1 LNLNK
6 SWICNKVLITKEFQ
20 KREDCLPFFVVN
32 TRDFMQKYAIL
43 ISGATASGK
52 TDFAIKIA
60 RKLSGE
66 IINGDIGSM
75 YTPLTIGTAK
85 PDWQSSDIP
94 HHLFD
99 ILDSPVNFTVVQFRE
114 RVKVLIHE
122 IWQRGNVPIIVGGSA
137 FYIKS
142 FFFKQHEIEGTQELV
157 QQMEEEMEQG
167 LIDCDALWN
176 KLAKIDPVRAS
187 QIHGHDAYRIMRAI
201 AIFQA
206 TGQKPSAFEQLFEPL
221 APFYFITCV
230 RDRIDLYQRINQRVG
245 EMIEQGWLEEIEEL
259 RGTDWESFLL
269 SKKLIGYDD
278 LLKSAV
284 VLDLQALQDV
294 AQMIAQKTRNYAK
307 RQIIFLNKLQSE
319 IAALIESGHC
329 IGAVEE
335 INLTLCD
342 VGLYIKGLSNRILQT
357 LS

>member
-1 LNLNK
+1 MNK
-6 SWICNKVLITKEFQ
+6 NWICNKVLIIKICK
-20 KREDCLPFFVVN
+20 KREDDLPFFVVSIGAL
-32 TRDFMQKYAIL
+32 MKKYVIL

-60 RKLSGE
+60 KKLSGE
-66 IINGDIGSM
+66 IINGDIGSF

-85 PDWQSSDIP
+85 PDWKSSDIP

-99 ILDSPVNFTVVQFRE
+99 ILDKPLNFTVVQFRQSLSG
-114 RVKVLIHE
+114 LINE

-142 FFFKQHEIEGTQELV
+142 FFFKQHEIEGAQELI
-157 QQMEEEMEQG
+157 QQMEEELDQG
-167 LIDCDALWN
+167 LIDCNALWD
-176 KLAKIDPVRAS
+176 KLLKIDPLRAS
-187 QIHGHDAYRIMRAI
+187 QIHCNDAYRIIRAI
-201 AIFQA
+201 AIFQV
-206 TGQKPSAFEQLFEPL
+206 TGQKPSSFDQLFEPL
-221 APFYFITCV
+221 APFYFITCS
-230 RDRIDLYQRINQRVG
+230 RDRKELYQRINKRVQ
-245 EMIEQGWLEEIEEL
+245 EMMEQGWIEEVEEL
-259 RGTDWESFLL
+259 RGTDWESFLI

-278 LLKSAV
+278 LLNFGIISNLQSIDSV
-284 VLDLQALQDV
+284 VQI
-294 AQMIAQKTRNYAK
+294 IAQKTRNYAK

-319 IAALIESGHC
+319 IAALIENGHC
-329 IGAVEE
+329 IGAAEE